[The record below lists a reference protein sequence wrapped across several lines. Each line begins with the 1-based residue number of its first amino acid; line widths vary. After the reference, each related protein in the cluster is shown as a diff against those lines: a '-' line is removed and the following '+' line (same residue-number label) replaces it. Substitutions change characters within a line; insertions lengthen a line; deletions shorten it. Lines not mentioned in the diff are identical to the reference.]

1 MRRQCSAVQKSPE
14 DLLRDLVT
22 RFGATTLTITG
33 DPNDGVAVVDP
44 VAGTIT
50 AQEGKD
56 GAFVVHPDGGTVVGV
71 VEEGGR

>member
-14 DLLRDLVT
+14 DLLRDLAA
-22 RFGATTLTITG
+22 RFGATSLATTG

-56 GAFVVHPDGGTVVGV
+56 GGFVVRLDGSVVVGL
-71 VEEGGR
+71 VEEAKR